1 MCACENVPYTHRL
14 CLSLCSQAP
23 TADARALHPPFDQPT
38 PHPAAIVAATTADAG
53 AAMFVRPALLTGA
66 GAAASKFTAAVR
78 AGGRAAPTLVLDL
91 DDTVLYR

>member
-1 MCACENVPYTHRL
+1 M
-14 CLSLCSQAP
+14 SQASHK
-23 TADARALHPPFDQPT
+23 TTQRIPPVSSTHLPPT
-38 PHPAAIVAATTADAG
+38 PSAPAATTADAG
-53 AAMFVRPALLTGA
+53 AAMFVRPALLAGGA